1 MKVILASA
9 SPRRKELL
17 ELITKDFEIM
27 PSNVE
32 EKLEENLSLGEQVA
46 HLSYIKAKNIF
57 DKTKGD
63 RIIIGSDTIVVKNKK
78 IYGKP
83 HDKHHA
89 KQMIHELLAGNKTH
103 SVYTGLTVI
112 IEENGE
118 IKEYKTFD
126 ETKVYLK
133 SMTDEEIEN
142 WVNSGEAMG
151 KAGAYGIQNRFCVFI
166 DKIAGKY
173 NTVIGLP
180 IPKLYEIIKK
190 YL

>member
-17 ELITKDFEIM
+17 ELITKNFEIM

-78 IYGKP
+78 NIW
-83 HDKHHA
+83 
-89 KQMIHELLAGNKTH
+89 KT
-103 SVYTGLTVI
+103 T
-112 IEENGE
+112 
-118 IKEYKTFD
+118 
-126 ETKVYLK
+126 
-133 SMTDEEIEN
+133 
-142 WVNSGEAMG
+142 
-151 KAGAYGIQNRFCVFI
+151 
-166 DKIAGKY
+166 
-173 NTVIGLP
+173 
-180 IPKLYEIIKK
+180 
-190 YL
+190 